1 MKPPRFKYAA
11 AESIEEA
18 VSILDQHGDEAK
30 VLAGGQSLIPLMN
43 MRLARPG
50 VLVDINRV
58 SGLDTIT
65 RNGGLTIGALTRQS
79 AVVRSGDVSG
89 FAPIITEA
97 LRHVGHPGIRT
108 RGTLGGS
115 IAHADPAAE
124 LPAVLL
130 ALDGE
135 VVARGP
141 GGERTIPAQQFF
153 VTNFTTALAPNEV
166 LTSVRFPWSTEK
178 ARWAFQE
185 VARRHGDFALAGVAS
200 AAEVE
205 QGVCTSVR
213 IALFAVAD
221 RPLRA
226 ARAEEFLAGKSL
238 DDDAVVAEAARL
250 ACAGLEPSSDF
261 HATGQYRTE
270 AAEAL
275 VRRALKHMSSKGGN

>member
-1 MKPPRFKYAA
+1 MA
-11 AESIEEA
+11 
-18 VSILDQHGDEAK
+18 ILDEHGDEAK
-30 VLAGGQSLIPLMN
+30 VLAGDQSLIPLMN

-50 VLVDINRV
+50 VLVDINRLR
-58 SGLDTIT
+58 LDGIKS
-65 RNGGLTIGALTRQS
+65 NGGLTIGALTRQS
-79 AVVRSGDVSG
+79 AVLRSGDVSAY
-89 FAPIITEA
+89 APIIAAA

-108 RGTLGGS
+108 RGTFGGS

-141 GGERTIPAQQFF
+141 GGERTIPAEELF
-153 VTNFTTALAPNEV
+153 VTNFTTSLAPNEV
-166 LTSVRFPWSTEK
+166 LTSVRFPWSLDK
-178 ARWAFQE
+178 ARWAFHE

-205 QGVCTSVR
+205 KGATCKSAR

-221 RPLRA
+221 RPVRA
-226 ARAEEFLAGKSL
+226 KEAEEFLVGKQL
-238 DDDAVVAEAARL
+238 DDAAVVEEAARL
-250 ACAGLEPSSDF
+250 ACAGLEPQSDF
-261 HATGQYRTE
+261 HATSQYRKE

-275 VRRALKHMSSKGGN
+275 VRRALTHMSTQGGR